1 MRGKSI
7 STDETTGTTRTQP
20 EDEPCSYHRML
31 ECVRSQY
38 ERMSVPRKKV
48 APVEKEVPMA
58 QATWADARPMSEK
71 LKDASDLARA
81 LELNRRGYIVAGTI
95 LGN

>member
-1 MRGKSI
+1 MRKAI
-7 STDETTGTTRTQP
+7 ALDESTGSTNMQD
-20 EDEPCSYHRML
+20 DEPCSYHRML

-58 QATWADARPMSEK
+58 QATWTDARPMSEK
-71 LKDASDLARA
+71 LKDASDLALAIEMR
-81 LELNRRGYIVAGTI
+81 RRGYTVAGKI
-95 LGN
+95 LETKI